1 MPSVPL
7 LGEHHISTAI
17 SFSRTKFGAQD
28 SDTTVRE
35 RTAVSLTLIARKTHG
50 VKKVLQCGALPT
62 LLDLLQDP
70 NIPVRYLVICCK
82 CVMWLVS

>member
-1 MPSVPL
+1 ML
-7 LGEHHISTAI
+7 YL
-17 SFSRTKFGAQD
+17 QD

-35 RTAVSLTLIARKTHG
+35 RTAICLTLLTRKTHG

-70 NIPVRYLVICCK
+70 NIAVRYTASLSSLQTCNHA
-82 CVMWLVS
+82 L